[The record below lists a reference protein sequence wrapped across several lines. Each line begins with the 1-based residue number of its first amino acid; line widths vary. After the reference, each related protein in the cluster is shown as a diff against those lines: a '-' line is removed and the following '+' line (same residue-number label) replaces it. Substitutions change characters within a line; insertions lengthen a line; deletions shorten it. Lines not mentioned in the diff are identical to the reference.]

1 MLCFFY
7 LKMQLYLDHLF
18 CPRYIFSSLSKS
30 LIAFE
35 MQYNSTYPDAGY
47 PDAGYPDAGY
57 PDAGYPEA
65 GYPDAGYPVAGYP
78 DAGYPNASYPVAG
91 CLDQLRPSGK
101 FVENSTK
108 LTCLEITDCRIKHI
122 TVLRLLE
129 LQLRRSRRV

>member
-35 MQYNSTYPDAGY
+35 MQYSSTYPVAEY
-47 PDAGYPDAGY
+47 PDASYPGA
-57 PDAGYPEA
+57 E
-65 GYPDAGYPVAGYP
+65 YPVAGYP